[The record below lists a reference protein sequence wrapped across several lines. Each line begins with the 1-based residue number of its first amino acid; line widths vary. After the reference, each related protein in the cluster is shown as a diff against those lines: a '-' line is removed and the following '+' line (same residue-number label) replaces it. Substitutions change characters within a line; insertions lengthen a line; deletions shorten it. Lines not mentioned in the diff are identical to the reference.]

1 MKAVRLHAYG
11 QRPKVEE
18 VAEPKITKPHDVIVR
33 IGGAG
38 LCRTDLH
45 IVEGQWKDKSHV
57 KLPYTLGHEN
67 AGWVYAVGSAVEHVA
82 VGDTVIVHP
91 LISCGFCRHCRAGDD
106 MHCSHGAFP
115 GIDVDG
121 GFAEFLKTGARA
133 VVKLNPKTRP
143 QDVAALADAGLTAY
157 HAVKKAIPLLYPGT
171 HAVVIGGGGG
181 LGHIG
186 IQSLKALTAADVIVV
201 DRSEAALDLAKKC
214 GADHTVLANGGQ
226 VAKVKEITGGAGCET
241 VIDFVGEGGA
251 IEDGIAMLRRAGT
264 YYVIGYGGM
273 VNVPAI
279 DMISQE
285 INFVGNLVGTYND
298 LDELMT
304 LTAQGRVALETPRTR
319 SMPSMTP
326 WTTSIMASCTAGAF
340 SCPRRLSW
348 QRTRSNVMIAML
360 SATARRELFT
370 IMRVGQ
376 GHEPP
381 PAPSQR
387 GVVHESE
394 AGHKADLFFAGKPT
408 RRTLARVLVV
418 D

>member
-11 QRPKVEE
+11 KRPTLEE
-18 VAEPKITKPHDVIVR
+18 VADPKITGPHDVIVR

-45 IVEGQWKDKSHV
+45 IIEGQWKEKSHV

-67 AGWVYAVGSAVEHVA
+67 AGWVHAVGAAVEHVA

-91 LISCGFCRHCRAGDD
+91 LISCGFCRHCRSGDD
-106 MHCSHGAFP
+106 MHCSRGAFP
-115 GIDVDG
+115 GIDTDG
-121 GFAEFLKTGARA
+121 GFAEYLKTAARA
-133 VVKLNPKTRP
+133 VVKLDPKVRP

-201 DRSEAALDLAKKC
+201 DKSEGALDLAKKC
-214 GADHTVLANGGQ
+214 GADHTVLANGSQ

-241 VIDFVGEGGA
+241 VVDFVGEGGA
-251 IEDGIAMLRRAGT
+251 IADGIAMLRRAGT

-273 VNVPAI
+273 VDVPAI

-298 LDELMT
+298 LSELMT
-304 LTAQGRVALETPRTR
+304 LAAQGRVRLETRTY
-319 SMPSMTP
+319 P
-326 WTTSIMASCTAGAF
+326 
-340 SCPRRLSW
+340 
-348 QRTRSNVMIAML
+348 L
-360 SATARRELFT
+360 SAFNDAMNDLDNGKLHGRGIFVPTA
-370 IMRVGQ
+370 
-376 GHEPP
+376 
-381 PAPSQR
+381 
-387 GVVHESE
+387 
-394 AGHKADLFFAGKPT
+394 
-408 RRTLARVLVV
+408 AR
-418 D
+418 

>member
-11 QRPKVEE
+11 QRPRVEE

-67 AGWVYAVGSAVEHVA
+67 AGWVHAIGSAVEHIA

-133 VVKLNPKTRP
+133 VVKLNPKIRP

-304 LTAQGRVALETPRTR
+304 LTAQGRVALETRIY
-319 SMPSMTP
+319 SLD
-326 WTTSIMASCTAGAF
+326 AV
-340 SCPRRLSW
+340 
-348 QRTRSNVMIAML
+348 NDAMDDL
-360 SATARRELFT
+360 DHGKLHGRGIF
-370 IMRVGQ
+370 V
-376 GHEPP
+376 
-381 PAPSQR
+381 PAP
-387 GVVHESE
+387 
-394 AGHKADLFFAGKPT
+394 T
-408 RRTLARVLVV
+408 
-418 D
+418 